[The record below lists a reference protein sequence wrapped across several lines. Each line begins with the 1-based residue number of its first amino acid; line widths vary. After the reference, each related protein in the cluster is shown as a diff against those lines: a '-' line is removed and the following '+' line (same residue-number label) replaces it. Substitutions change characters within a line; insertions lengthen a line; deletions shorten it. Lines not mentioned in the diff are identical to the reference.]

1 MVTLR
6 LLARFESAGAYLVAH
21 EAEVAAGGLLV
32 RGATLPPGTALG
44 DCTLVVSVAGE
55 ADEIEVPARLAGAWP
70 GQGVMVLLSGP
81 EALEA
86 LEALAARLRGQGA
99 GPGSESRAGIGLVSG
114 SETGNDTGGDTG
126 TSAEVDT
133 GAGTEASAADT
144 TPAVASGSEPRRT
157 GPRELL
163 TLPDKMR
170 LAMTGDREARFSLLR
185 DPIKQLHPLVL
196 KNPRIGLDEVQWAAK
211 LTTLNP
217 DALKLIADHPE
228 WGHAPAIA
236 AALVRNPK
244 TPIPSALKLIGR
256 LPAGE
261 VRALAKSQCRPQIVQ
276 AAKRQ
281 VIK

>member
-1 MVTLR
+1 MGTLR
-6 LLARFESAGAYLVAH
+6 LLARFDSADAYLAVHA
-21 EAEVAAGGLLV
+21 AEVTAGGLLV
-32 RGATLPPGTALG
+32 RGAELPPGTAIG
-44 DCTLVVSVAGE
+44 DCTLAVQVAGE
-55 ADEIEVPARLAGAWP
+55 AEVELPARLAGAWP
-70 GQGVMVLLSGP
+70 GQGVMVLLVSGSGP
-81 EALEA
+81 
-86 LEALAARLRGQGA
+86 LEALAARLRGGGGA
-99 GPGSESRAGIGLVSG
+99 AAGSDTDTDVVIDSVTDTEPPPPLPGV
-114 SETGNDTGGDTG
+114 
-126 TSAEVDT
+126 
-133 GAGTEASAADT
+133 ASAM
-144 TPAVASGSEPRRT
+144 EPRRAGV
-157 GPRELL
+157 GPREVL

-170 LAMTGDREARFSLLR
+170 LAMTGDRETRFAMLR
-185 DPIKQLHPLVL
+185 DPSKQLHAMVL

-244 TPIPSALKLIGR
+244 TPIPSAIKLIAR

-276 AAKRQ
+276 AARRL